1 MVCVFVC
8 LRWGERFYGKL
19 NDTGPNSRGLP
30 EVVYSLIL
38 LHPYLTFTLGYKR
51 GSEEDFL
58 WSRLAV
64 C

>member
-1 MVCVFVC
+1 MCVCVFEM
-8 LRWGERFYGKL
+8 GERFYGKL
-19 NDTGPNSRGLP
+19 NDTVPRGLP

-58 WSRLAV
+58 WSRLAM